1 MIKVGAYIG
10 AGSNDVSPKI
20 IWRDQT
26 QQQWIDKAV
35 EQYTLHG
42 VSVEKAKFWA
52 ESLLN
57 NNSELINHCPYLA
70 AEECYRN

>member
-1 MIKVGAYIG
+1 MIKVGTYIG
-10 AGSNDVSPKI
+10 TGSNDVLPEI

-35 EQYTLHG
+35 EQYRLHG
-42 VSVEKAKFWA
+42 VSVEKAKLWA